1 MAQLGEPAIAL
12 LQLSNNIPMGQID
25 DDYGDKDNTA
35 AIIGSSVLVVGAS
48 GSLLI
53 ITRRNATDKG
63 TGLDVT
69 AYPSLCISVTSACI
83 CIRDEITVAGRKS
96 RKHTEDLIILSE
108 RRVLGTR
115 ANQSIMNPQSINHW
129 ILTL

>member
-12 LQLSNNIPMGQID
+12 LQLSNNIPMGQLD